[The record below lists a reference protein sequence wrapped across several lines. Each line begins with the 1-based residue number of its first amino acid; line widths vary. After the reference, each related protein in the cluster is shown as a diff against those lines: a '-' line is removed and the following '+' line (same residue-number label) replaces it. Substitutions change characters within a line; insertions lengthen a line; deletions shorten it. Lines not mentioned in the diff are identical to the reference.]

1 MDELNTYRA
10 ANLLTKQHGD
20 EAAIHPVMR
29 TDELLDAGDLD
40 GAAVWRRIIRAIEKL
55 QRKERRQEE
64 ATH

>member
-20 EAAIHPVMR
+20 EAAIHAAMR